1 MSAPVVHV
9 VDDDESFLRSMTRL
23 LRAAGYEVA
32 SFASVESFLE
42 GRDPALA
49 GCVVTDL
56 QMPRRSGLDL
66 QEALARTRNPL
77 PVIFLTA
84 KGDIPTTV
92 RAMRG
97 GAEDFLT
104 KRAPRAKLLGAIDR
118 AIERDR
124 RERAQRTGRTRTRE
138 KFALLTE
145 RERQVLRGVLQGLLN
160 KQIAD
165 RIGIAERTVKH
176 HRTSLTHKLGVQSG
190 AELALL
196 AREAGFAGEESGDS
210 GGGGKRSF
218 RGGGIC

>member
-1 MSAPVVHV
+1 MSTPVVHV
-9 VDDDESFLRSMTRL
+9 VDDDESFLRSVTRL
-23 LRAAGYEVA
+23 LRASGYEVA
-32 SFASVESFLE
+32 AFSSVEDFLE
-42 GRDPALA
+42 RRDQALA

-66 QEALARTRNPL
+66 QEALARTRHPL
-77 PVIFLTA
+77 PVVFLTA

-104 KRAPRAKLLGAIDR
+104 KRAPRTKLLAAIDR
-118 AIERDR
+118 AVERDR
-124 RERAQRTGRTRTRE
+124 RERAARAARRQTRE
-138 KFALLTE
+138 KFASLSE

-165 RIGIAERTVKH
+165 AIGIAERTVKH
-176 HRTSLTHKLGVQSG
+176 HRTGLTQKLGVQSG

-196 AREAGFAGEESGDS
+196 AREAGLAGDDDG
-210 GGGGKRSF
+210 SF
-218 RGGGIC
+218 DRGG

>member
-1 MSAPVVHV
+1 MSRPVVHV
-9 VDDDESFLRSMTRL
+9 VDDDESFLRSVARL
-23 LRAAGYEVA
+23 LRASGYEVVA
-32 SFASVESFLE
+32 FSSVEDFLE
-42 GRDPALA
+42 RRDHALA

-66 QEALARTRNPL
+66 QEALARTRHPL
-77 PVIFLTA
+77 PVVFLTA

-104 KRAPRAKLLGAIDR
+104 KRAPRTKLLAAIDR
-118 AIERDR
+118 AVERDR
-124 RERAQRTGRTRTRE
+124 RERAERVVLRQTRE
-138 KFALLTE
+138 KFASLSE

-165 RIGIAERTVKH
+165 QVGIAERTVKH
-176 HRTSLTHKLGVQSG
+176 HRTSLTQKLGVHSG

-196 AREAGFAGEESGDS
+196 AREAGFAVDGGGDS
-210 GGGGKRSF
+210 AGED
-218 RGGGIC
+218 

>member
-1 MSAPVVHV
+1 MSRAVVHV
-9 VDDDESFLRSMTRL
+9 VEDDASFLRSVTRL
-23 LRAAGYEVA
+23 LRASGYEVTP
-32 SFASVESFLE
+32 FPSVEEFFAR
-42 GRDPALA
+42 RDPEAA

-77 PVIFLTA
+77 PVVFLTA

-104 KRAPRAKLLGAIDR
+104 KRAPRTQLLAAIDR
-118 AIERDR
+118 AVERDR
-124 RERAQRTGRTRTRE
+124 RERGERAARRKTRE
-138 KFALLTE
+138 KFASLSE

-165 RIGIAERTVKH
+165 AIGIAERTVKH
-176 HRTSLTHKLGVQSG
+176 HRTSLTQKLGVQSG

-196 AREAGFAGEESGDS
+196 ARAAGFAGEE
-210 GGGGKRSF
+210 
-218 RGGGIC
+218 